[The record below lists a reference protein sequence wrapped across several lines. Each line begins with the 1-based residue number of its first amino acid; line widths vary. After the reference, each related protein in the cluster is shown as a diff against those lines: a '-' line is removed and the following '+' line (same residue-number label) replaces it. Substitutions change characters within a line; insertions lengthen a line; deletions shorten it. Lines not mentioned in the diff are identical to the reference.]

1 MAARVQRINAAG
13 IEVVGPPSHRFPGP
27 GGPFLSSFQ
36 SGNVVGTASGR
47 RRSLA
52 AGTAIFIG
60 AFLYVLPEA
69 ADLVDDHFM
78 HVAWGRQLLYGR
90 WPVRDMVV
98 LGLPLQYALSAAF
111 EWVFGYRLLSE
122 GLLVALAFATGALL
136 TFVLARRASGST
148 SIGILAALF
157 QVAVAPRTYSYP
169 KIVLYAAAILALWMY
184 VDRPSRRRLVLLGA
198 IVGVGF
204 YLRHDHGL
212 YLGVVA
218 AGMVM
223 LRHAADPAI
232 GARRLVTLAAVC
244 AFAIAP
250 YLVYAQFQVG
260 VVSYVNDI
268 RAIAEREHQQNRFE
282 GWPRWPLSSVD
293 DVIEWPGDP
302 PSATIGVR
310 WTASSQDDARRAAA
324 RRYGLQAEHD
334 RPVESGRYLL
344 TDITNA
350 NVRAL
355 ISDPVIDDTS
365 GVDRR
370 TGIVP
375 LQGLRLGSLHLL
387 SGLDAPRA
395 SAAFLFYV
403 LVALLATTLV
413 ILAAT
418 PHRDATTRLEH
429 VKIAAAVLVGLLT
442 ALGFLREP
450 LTIRIADAVV
460 APAILIAWWAGK
472 VLRSTHSRRRYLIA
486 VAAIVLLI
494 PTIRSTVV
502 IGAVPSRVAR
512 LRHLPAVWQQLS
524 VSPPFEKWQPG
535 TAKHQAVRYV
545 RACTAPE
552 EPLLVLWFAPD
563 LYYYSD
569 RPFAG
574 RLGFYLEGYWTSVDH
589 ERANIAAL
597 ERDRP
602 VIVLME
608 PGRTATDLY
617 TYPQLLDYVAAYYHP
632 LGELH
637 SGDGRRVRVHARND
651 RRPSGVDVETGWPC
665 YANAAGNLRHSMT
678 ADGD

>member
-1 MAARVQRINAAG
+1 MQRISAAG
-13 IEVVGPPSHRFPGP
+13 IGVVGPPPSSVRRTRRPV
-27 GGPFLSSFQ
+27 LSSIP
-36 SGNVVGTASGR
+36 SGSVFGSSSGR
-47 RRSLA
+47 RRSIA
-52 AGTAIFIG
+52 AGAAIFVL

-69 ADLVDDHFM
+69 ADFIDDHFM

-111 EWVFGYRLLSE
+111 EWTFGYRLLSE
-122 GLLVALAFATGALL
+122 GLIVALAFATGALL

-148 SIGILAALF
+148 LIGVLAAVF
-157 QVAVAPRTYSYP
+157 QVAVAPRTYGYP

-184 VDRPSRRRLVLLGA
+184 VDRPSRRRLALLGA

-218 AGMVM
+218 AGMVI
-223 LRHAADPAI
+223 LRHTGDWAV
-232 GARRLVTLAAVC
+232 GLRRLATLAALC
-244 AFAIAP
+244 ALAIAP
-250 YLVYAQFQVG
+250 YLIYAQFQMG

-268 RAIAEREHQQNRFE
+268 RAIAEREHHQNRFE

-293 DVIEWPGDP
+293 DVVQWPADP
-302 PSATIGVR
+302 PNATIGVR
-310 WTASSQDDARRAAA
+310 WNASAPEDARRAAA
-324 RRYGLQAEHD
+324 ARYGLQVD
-334 RPVESGRYLL
+334 KDGPVEAGQYLL
-344 TDITNA
+344 ADISTD

-355 ISDPVIDDTS
+355 IGDPVIDDTS
-365 GVDRR
+365 GVNRS
-370 TGIVP
+370 TGMVP

-387 SGLDAPRA
+387 SGLDAPGA

-403 LVALLATTLV
+403 LMALLLLTPLRLV
-413 ILAAT
+413 ST

-429 VKIAAAVLVGLLT
+429 VKIAVAVLVGVVT

-450 LTIRIADAVV
+450 LTIRITDAVV
-460 APAILIAWWAGK
+460 APVIIGAWWIGH
-472 VLRSTHSRRRYLIA
+472 VLRSPHSWRRYLIA
-486 VAAIVLLI
+486 VAAILVLI

-502 IGAVPSRVAR
+502 IGAVPSRVER
-512 LRHLPAVWQQLS
+512 LRHLPAIWRQLS
-524 VSPPFEKWQPG
+524 VSPPFEGWQATG
-535 TAKHQAVRYV
+535 NAKYQAARYV

-552 EPLLVLWFAPD
+552 DPLLVLWFAPD

-617 TYPQLLDYVAAYYHP
+617 TYPQLLDYMSTRYHA

-637 SGDGRRVRVHARND
+637 SSDGRRVRVHARND
-651 RRPSGVDVETGWPC
+651 RTPAGVDVETGWPC
-665 YANAAGNLRHSMT
+665 FAPGEPTS
-678 ADGD
+678 